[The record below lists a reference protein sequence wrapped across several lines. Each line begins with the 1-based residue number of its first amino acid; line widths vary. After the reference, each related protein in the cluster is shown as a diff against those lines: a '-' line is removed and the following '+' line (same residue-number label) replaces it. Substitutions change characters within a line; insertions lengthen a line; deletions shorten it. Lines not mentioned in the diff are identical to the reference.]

1 MVKKDT
7 TEWQQQKKENGMK
20 TTKPKDQ
27 RKMSETA
34 RDVKLGRKKLETR
47 RRAEKINTDVK
58 WVNEKQ
64 EVKRKFG
71 TQRNEA

>member
-1 MVKKDT
+1 
-7 TEWQQQKKENGMK
+7 MK
-20 TTKPKDQ
+20 TTKPKEQ
-27 RKMSETA
+27 RKMSETT
-34 RDVKLGRKKLETR
+34 RDVKMGRKKLETR

-71 TQRNEA
+71 TQQNEA

>member
-1 MVKKDT
+1 
-7 TEWQQQKKENGMK
+7 
-20 TTKPKDQ
+20 
-27 RKMSETA
+27 MSETA
-34 RDVKLGRKKLETR
+34 RDVKMGRKKLETR

-58 WVNEKQ
+58 WVKEKQ